1 MCQFFAELFA
11 PKHFFPKSN
20 EQVTKMVTIND
31 GNMEIVHIYQIKK
44 NISMVE
50 YVETQAKW
58 LAKAGTGN
66 FIYPINQFCND

>member
-1 MCQFFAELFA
+1 
-11 PKHFFPKSN
+11 
-20 EQVTKMVTIND
+20 
-31 GNMEIVHIYQIKK
+31 
-44 NISMVE
+44 MVE

>member
-1 MCQFFAELFA
+1 
-11 PKHFFPKSN
+11 
-20 EQVTKMVTIND
+20 MVTVND

-44 NISMVE
+44 ISAK
-50 YVETQAKW
+50 TQAKW

>member
-1 MCQFFAELFA
+1 MCQFFAALFA

-44 NISMVE
+44 ISAK
-50 YVETQAKW
+50 TQAKW
-58 LAKAGTGN
+58 LTKAGTDN